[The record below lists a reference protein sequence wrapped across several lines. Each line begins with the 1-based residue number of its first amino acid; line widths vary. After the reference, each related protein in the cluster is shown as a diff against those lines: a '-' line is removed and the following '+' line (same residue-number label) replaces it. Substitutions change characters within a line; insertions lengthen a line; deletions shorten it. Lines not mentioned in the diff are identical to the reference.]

1 MDKKNCHA
9 FKGLKKIH
17 ELLDFEV
24 LMSRPGISEPDS
36 RFIWASTFMAPE
48 SAVFIDGQMFLNLF
62 LPEGS
67 ENDPEKK
74 IFLNRVGAKFQDGLW
89 QVRRRMDQLKGQ
101 YGGPMQ
107 TAMSVFKTAI
117 VDQMYI
123 RKGRNYGRLLI
134 NHSELEFYSRIL
146 LRVQKERPDF
156 RIEYYRPFDGRDS
169 AFLIPGMEEE
179 LVFVTLEFHKNTQPD
194 PTVSGEDEFFFTLAN
209 FVEGGVKAVALSKYS
224 NVPEILA
231 SVEVSSPTE
240 NVFTFKSNNEFIL
253 SLVRALANQ
262 YVVILGY
269 YGTINRENAT
279 LTVAMPREQIQIFMR
294 TLAEVANEAHEC
306 NPIITEVV
314 SLKDF
319 QD

>member
-1 MDKKNCHA
+1 MGKNLALASEILDKVSGIMDYELMISTAGIREADSNFMWA
-9 FKGLKKIH
+9 TTFRAPVGINFIH
-17 ELLDFEV
+17 SNV
-24 LMSRPGISEPDS
+24 SI
-36 RFIWASTFMAPE
+36 
-48 SAVFIDGQMFLNLF
+48 NLF

-67 ENDPEKK
+67 EYQKDVNL
-74 IFLNRVGAKFQDGLW
+74 FFNRVGAKFQDGLW

-179 LVFVTLEFHKNTQPD
+179 LVFVTMEFHKNTQPD

-209 FVEGGVKAVALSKYS
+209 FVEGGVKAIALSKYS
-224 NVPEILA
+224 NVPDILA

-269 YGTINRENAT
+269 YGTINQENAT